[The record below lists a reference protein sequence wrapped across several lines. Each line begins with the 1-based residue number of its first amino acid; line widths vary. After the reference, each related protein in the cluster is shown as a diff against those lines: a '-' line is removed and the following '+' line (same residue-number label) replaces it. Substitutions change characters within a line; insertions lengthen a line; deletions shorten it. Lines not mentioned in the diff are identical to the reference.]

1 MAYNENMTAAVDP
14 ASLAAYYS
22 IRRCPWFRS
31 SSTVRRSTTIDSYSP
46 TSTRDDHRVCSLNL
60 RSHTRSNA
68 EPVRHAKQA
77 RRLQQPNTC
86 WPNEERTDTPG
97 IIKHA
102 QTHSFCIATSV
113 DSRHHRGAHS
123 PLSLVNLLGRSK
135 RVSLCNNKEQQRRRM
150 NSLGNHVLP
159 YRAQSR
165 CWYTEKPLTMRAQCA
180 WTLETRHVHS
190 MDHWIWRQLACKHPP
205 LPHLS

>member
-1 MAYNENMTAAVDP
+1 MCGRRRLVVVVVVVGGGDPVVQVAVVTRPPLAGRSNCFAVACFACNDDWWGDTCMAYNENMTAAVDP

-102 QTHSFCIATSV
+102 QTHSF
-113 DSRHHRGAHS
+113 
-123 PLSLVNLLGRSK
+123 
-135 RVSLCNNKEQQRRRM
+135 
-150 NSLGNHVLP
+150 
-159 YRAQSR
+159 
-165 CWYTEKPLTMRAQCA
+165 
-180 WTLETRHVHS
+180 
-190 MDHWIWRQLACKHPP
+190 
-205 LPHLS
+205 